1 MSGGCQGL
9 GGGSGGGGSGGGDG
23 EMLIKEYKLSLK
35 RWIGSAGLMY
45 KMMITVFNNKL
56 YT

>member
-9 GGGSGGGGSGGGDG
+9 GGGSGGGDG
-23 EMLIKEYKLSLK
+23 EMLIKEYKLTLK

-56 YT
+56 CT